1 MPAKKYE
8 DRDDVKNK
16 RLFVVVTKKE
26 KEIYLRNGGSALVHE
41 MIEKLNIKE
50 QKEKQRLNDI

>member
-8 DRDDVKNK
+8 DREDVKNK
-16 RLFVVVTKKE
+16 RLFIVVTKKE
-26 KEIYLRNGGSALVHE
+26 KEIYLRNGGSALVHD

-50 QKEKQRLNDI
+50 QQEQKKIEGI